1 MYLQRSSSGAVV
13 VPNVIGG
20 DVVSLPE
27 SQNFPVIQGSTGDAI
42 HCAQS
47 ATVDVGIKAVETAAE
62 VFKAWRKTPL
72 SQRRAVLNKVAD
84 ILETKAE
91 ELAKREIPETSC
103 DPHWPEFEVTYASKF
118 VRETSAN
125 VSTVQGSIPDSE
137 VSGTTS
143 LVFREPVGVVLTI
156 IPWNAPTILACR
168 GIAAALAAGC
178 TVVFK
183 ASELC
188 PWTHQLVLEV
198 FTEAGLPAGAL
209 NKIQCSR
216 ADGPAVTEAIISH
229 PALREVEFIGSATVG
244 RIIGSIAGKHLKPVL
259 MELGDQSPV
268 IVLEDADLKA
278 AAENCVR
285 ATVAHHGQICFGTE
299 RIIVHQKVAL
309 EFTQLLVEATKAM
322 PSAGHAITVEA
333 AKRAHDILEEAVAD
347 GAKYLVGNAK
357 YTGRTSL
364 EPSILTDVSSKSRLS
379 HEESFAPS
387 ATLYVVK
394 SDEEALALANN
405 TPYGLSA
412 SVFTR
417 NHVKGLALARDLEFG
432 QIQINSHTMS
442 VNVSAPQTGFKGSGW
457 GSNGAA
463 YGIGE
468 FLFSKHVSLTP

>member
-1 MYLQRSSSGAVV
+1 MYLQRSPSGAAV

-20 DVVSLPE
+20 KVVSLPE
-27 SQNFPVIQGSTGDAI
+27 TQNFPVIQGSTGDTI
-42 HCAQS
+42 HYAQS
-47 ATVDVGIKAVETAAE
+47 ATVDVGVHAVETAAE
-62 VFKAWRKTPL
+62 VFKTWRKTPL
-72 SQRRAVLNKVAD
+72 SQRRAVLNKAAD
-84 ILETKAE
+84 ILETKVE

-103 DPHWPEFEVTYASKF
+103 DAHWPGFEVIFASKF

-125 VSTVQGSIPDSE
+125 VSTVCGSIPDSE
-137 VSGTTS
+137 VPGTTS

-156 IPWNAPTILACR
+156 IPWNAPTILAFR

-198 FTEAGLPAGAL
+198 FAEAGLPAGAL

-216 ADGPAVTEAIISH
+216 SEGPAVTEAIISH
-229 PALREVEFIGSATVG
+229 PALRKVEFIGSAAVG
-244 RIIGSIAGKHLKPVL
+244 RIIGTVAAKHLKPVL

-268 IVLEDADLKA
+268 IVLEDADLQT

-285 ATVAHHGQICFGTE
+285 ATFAHHGQICFGTE
-299 RIIVHQKVAL
+299 RIIVHEKVAQD
-309 EFTQLLVEATKAM
+309 FSRLLVEATKAL
-322 PSAGHAITVEA
+322 PSAGHAITVEGA
-333 AKRAHDILEEAVAD
+333 ERSQDIIEEA
-347 GAKYLVGNAK
+347 
-357 YTGRTSL
+357 
-364 EPSILTDVSSKSRLS
+364 PSILMDVNPKSRLS
-379 HEESFAPS
+379 REESFAPS
-387 ATLYVVK
+387 ASLYVVK
-394 SDEEALALANN
+394 SDEEALALAND

-417 NHVKGLALARDLEFG
+417 NHAKGLALARDLEFG
-432 QIQINSHTMS
+432 QVQINSHTMS
-442 VNVSAPQTGFKGSGW
+442 VNVAAPQTGFKGSGW

-468 FLFSKHVSLTP
+468 FLFSKHVSLTA

>member
-1 MYLQRSSSGAVV
+1 MYLQISSSGAVV

-27 SQNFPVIQGSTGDAI
+27 SQNFPVIQGSTGNAI

-62 VFKAWRKTPL
+62 VFKTWRKTPL
-72 SQRRAVLNKVAD
+72 SRRRAVLNKAAD

-91 ELAKREIPETSC
+91 ELAKREISETSC
-103 DPHWPEFEVTYASKF
+103 DPHWPEFGVTYASKF

-125 VSTVQGSIPDSE
+125 VSTVHGSIPDSE

-143 LVFREPVGVVLTI
+143 LVFREPVGVVLTV
-156 IPWNAPTILACR
+156 IPWNAPIILACR

-178 TVVFK
+178 T
-183 ASELC
+183 
-188 PWTHQLVLEV
+188 LVLEV
-198 FTEAGLPAGAL
+198 FTEEGLPAGAL

-229 PALREVEFIGSATVG
+229 LALRKVEFIGSAAVG
-244 RIIGSIAGKHLKPVL
+244 RIIGSIAGRHLKPVL

-268 IVLEDADLKA
+268 IILEDADLKA

-285 ATVAHHGQICFGTE
+285 GTVAHHGQICFGTE
-299 RIIVHQKVAL
+299 RIIVHQKVAQ
-309 EFTQLLVEATKAM
+309 EFIQLLVEATEAV
-322 PSAGHAITVEA
+322 PSTGHAITIEA
-333 AKRAHDILEEAVAD
+333 AKRAHEEAVAD
-347 GAKYLVGNAK
+347 DAKYLVGTAK

-364 EPSILTDVSSKSRLS
+364 EPSILTDVRSKSRLS
-379 HEESFAPS
+379 HEESFALS
-387 ATLYVVK
+387 ATLYVVN
-394 SDEEALALANN
+394 SDEEALVLANN

-417 NHVKGLALARDLEFG
+417 NHAKGLAVARDLEFG
-432 QIQINSHTMS
+432 QVQINSHTMS
-442 VNVSAPQTGFKGSGW
+442 VNGRSLTVNEVSAAQTGFKGSGW

-468 FLFSKHVSLTP
+468 FLFSKHVSLTL